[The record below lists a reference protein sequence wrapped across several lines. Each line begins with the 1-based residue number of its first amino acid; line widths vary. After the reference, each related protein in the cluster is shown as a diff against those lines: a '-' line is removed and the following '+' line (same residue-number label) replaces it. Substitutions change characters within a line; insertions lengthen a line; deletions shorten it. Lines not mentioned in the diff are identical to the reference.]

1 MNYLLE
7 NDDLCVEFTTK
18 GGGLTSIRDKS
29 GREYLWQGDPR
40 YWSGQAPVLFPICG
54 SLREDQAVT
63 EDGKPVHMPR
73 HGIVRKEEFKLEFMY
88 KDKICFS
95 IVENESMLS
104 QFPYQFRLSITYTL
118 KEKQIQVTYGILNRD
133 TANMPF
139 FIGGHPAFNCPL
151 DSGEDYSDY
160 KIVFEQEENCTVP
173 APVTETGLI
182 DMGKRTLMLEE
193 SDTLRL
199 NQDLFK
205 KDAMIFDQLKSRKI
219 QYIHRQE
226 QKGIQLEFPQ
236 FPYLI
241 LWSSNNNGP
250 FIAME
255 PWSGLSTCSDEDDV
269 LEHKRNVLIAE
280 PGLLEELSYT
290 ITIL

>member
-1 MNYLLE
+1 
-7 NDDLCVEFTTK
+7 
-18 GGGLTSIRDKS
+18 
-29 GREYLWQGDPR
+29 
-40 YWSGQAPVLFPICG
+40 
-54 SLREDQAVT
+54 
-63 EDGKPVHMPR
+63 
-73 HGIVRKEEFKLEFMY
+73 
-88 KDKICFS
+88 
-95 IVENESMLS
+95 
-104 QFPYQFRLSITYTL
+104 
-118 KEKQIQVTYGILNRD
+118 
-133 TANMPF
+133 MPF

-182 DMGKRTLMLEE
+182 DMGKRTLMLEG

-199 NQDLFK
+199 NHDLFK